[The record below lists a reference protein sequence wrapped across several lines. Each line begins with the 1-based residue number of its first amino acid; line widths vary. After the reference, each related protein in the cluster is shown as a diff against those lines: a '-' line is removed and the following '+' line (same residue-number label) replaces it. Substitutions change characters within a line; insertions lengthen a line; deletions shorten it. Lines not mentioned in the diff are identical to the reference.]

1 MKRTSLLLF
10 LLMAFALV
18 LSACERAV
26 EATPTLAP
34 TAPTATP
41 DPCSPAMMPT
51 TLAPVNALMRE
62 FDDAAQLAA
71 QTPRDQLVL
80 VIPSL
85 QEIRRRAEDQE
96 VPSCLATLKALQI
109 THMNTVINTL
119 MAFLSGADV
128 NILVQ
133 GISQA
138 RLQREDYNRE
148 LARLTGMTYE
158 PPATA
163 TPAPTGVTAVATNTG
178 ADPVSLYALPST
190 DAVPVGVLAA
200 GQGSVAIG
208 RSADGRWIQIISPE
222 DPTQSVWVLAEAVT
236 LVGGEGL
243 PVVP

>member
-1 MKRTSLLLF
+1 MKKILLP
-10 LLMAFALV
+10 LLVLVVSSLV
-18 LSACERAV
+18 LSACGGETV

-34 TAPTATP
+34 TATP
-41 DPCSPAMMPT
+41 DPCSSAMLPT

-71 QTPRDQLVL
+71 QTPRDQLVQ

-85 QEIRRRAEDQE
+85 QEIRRRAEDQQ
-96 VPSCLATLKALQI
+96 VPPCLATLRALQI

-133 GISQA
+133 GIAQA

-148 LARLTGMTYE
+148 LARLTGVTYE
-158 PPATA
+158 PAATA
-163 TPAPTGVTAVATNTG
+163 TPASATPVATNTG
-178 ADPVSLYALPST
+178 GQPVSLYAVPAADT
-190 DAVPVGVLAA
+190 PPVGVLAA
-200 GQGSVAIG
+200 GQGAVAVG
-208 RSADGRWIQIISPE
+208 QSADGRWIQIISPD
-222 DPTQSVWVLAEAVT
+222 DPNQLVWLLAETVT
-236 LVGGEGL
+236 LLGGESL